1 MPDLLTLYIVCTICV
16 HLDNENLL
24 EPFFSLNVAF
34 FSQDDD
40 KRHAKL
46 LDAISGLG
54 GKKVSVTINSTSYID
69 MCQ

>member
-1 MPDLLTLYIVCTICV
+1 MPHLPTLYILCTMCV
-16 HLDNENLL
+16 HIDKEINLL

-54 GKKVSVTINSTSYID
+54 GKKVSVTII
-69 MCQ
+69 